1 MTKEELTIWF
11 CNKFNSC
18 YPVVHDNYLN
28 KIFWI
33 YDKQYARNLKLC
45 KLNNQK
51 FVLPNKI
58 KGDCLFDQDILNNYL
73 YCEYQEIWSFFKQ
86 NYKDNYDEIKL
97 FVTDI
102 LTTGEFNPLM
112 INYFNEN
119 IITQKLN
126 KNITISVLWS
136 LPLTDYPI
144 GIDQTKFKIYHK

>member
-1 MTKEELTIWF
+1 MNKEELTIWF
-11 CNKFNSC
+11 WNKFNSC
-18 YPVVHDNYLN
+18 YPVIHDDYPN
-28 KIFWI
+28 WI
-33 YDKQYARNLKLC
+33 YWFYDETYIRKLKLC

-58 KGDCLFDQDILNNYL
+58 KGTCLFKQIPDINHLYL
-73 YCEYQEIWSFFKQ
+73 DYNDIWLFFKQ

-126 KNITISVLWS
+126 KNVTISVLWS
-136 LPLTDYPI
+136 SPLTDYPI